1 MGHKRKRPEFELIES
16 FAKTYF
22 TFVEFIENQNKSGY
36 IAVLCRVKPEAK
48 ELIRA
53 KLMDSWVRADR
64 DLMKIKHRLEKIM
77 GFDEDLPDEI
87 KK

>member
-1 MGHKRKRPEFELIES
+1 MDHKRKRPEFELIES

-64 DLMKIKHRLEKIM
+64 DLIKIKHRLEKIM
-77 GFDEDLPDEI
+77 GFDEDLLGGI